1 MKRNNKSAIALIAL
15 SLLALSS
22 GAAFAGHHWGNND
35 GMWQQGGSPL
45 TTEQQ
50 ATAQKIYDDYY
61 TQTSALRQQLISKR
75 YEYNALLTA
84 SSPVSGGDFDFFTG
98 LRVAAS
104 ALSTVVHFEGT
115 ETNQLYSI
123 AFFQRLSNSSQSGF
137 QSSFSLGFGQFCFVC
152 NYINQLSLVHK
163 LSLQCVYRLLSIECD
178 GNARKALSCI
188 HAPIATF
195 FRLPNVDQTGGR
207 REALWHD
214 KSGVK
219 SRFLVSLLKI
229 YTDIALASLAQVCP
243 EPFYQFNIA
252 FFAVG

>member
-84 SSPVSGGDFDFFTG
+84 SSPATAKINA
-98 LRVAAS
+98 VAK
-104 ALSTVVHFEGT
+104 EM
-115 ETNQLYSI
+115 E
-123 AFFQRLSNSSQSGF
+123 
-137 QSSFSLGFGQFCFVC
+137 SLGQ
-152 NYINQLSLVHK
+152 K
-163 LSLQCVYRLLSIECD
+163 LDEQRVKRDVAMAQAGIPRGAGMGYGGCGGYGGGYHRGGGHMGM
-178 GNARKALSCI
+178 GN
-188 HAPIATF
+188 
-195 FRLPNVDQTGGR
+195 
-207 REALWHD
+207 W
-214 KSGVK
+214 
-219 SRFLVSLLKI
+219 
-229 YTDIALASLAQVCP
+229 
-243 EPFYQFNIA
+243 
-252 FFAVG
+252 

>member
-84 SSPVSGGDFDFFTG
+84 SSPDTAKINA
-98 LRVAAS
+98 VAK
-104 ALSTVVHFEGT
+104 EM
-115 ETNQLYSI
+115 E
-123 AFFQRLSNSSQSGF
+123 
-137 QSSFSLGFGQFCFVC
+137 SLGQ
-152 NYINQLSLVHK
+152 K
-163 LSLQCVYRLLSIECD
+163 LGEQRVKRDVAMAQAGIPRGAGMGYGGCGGYGGGYHRGGGHMGM
-178 GNARKALSCI
+178 GN
-188 HAPIATF
+188 
-195 FRLPNVDQTGGR
+195 
-207 REALWHD
+207 W
-214 KSGVK
+214 
-219 SRFLVSLLKI
+219 
-229 YTDIALASLAQVCP
+229 
-243 EPFYQFNIA
+243 
-252 FFAVG
+252 

>member
-84 SSPVSGGDFDFFTG
+84 SSPDTAKINA
-98 LRVAAS
+98 VAK
-104 ALSTVVHFEGT
+104 EM
-115 ETNQLYSI
+115 E
-123 AFFQRLSNSSQSGF
+123 
-137 QSSFSLGFGQFCFVC
+137 SLGQ
-152 NYINQLSLVHK
+152 K
-163 LSLQCVYRLLSIECD
+163 LDEQRVKRDVAMAQAGILRGAGMGYGGCGGYGGGYHRGGGHMGM
-178 GNARKALSCI
+178 GN
-188 HAPIATF
+188 
-195 FRLPNVDQTGGR
+195 
-207 REALWHD
+207 W
-214 KSGVK
+214 
-219 SRFLVSLLKI
+219 
-229 YTDIALASLAQVCP
+229 
-243 EPFYQFNIA
+243 
-252 FFAVG
+252 

>member
-84 SSPVSGGDFDFFTG
+84 SSPDTAKINA
-98 LRVAAS
+98 VAK
-104 ALSTVVHFEGT
+104 EM
-115 ETNQLYSI
+115 E
-123 AFFQRLSNSSQSGF
+123 
-137 QSSFSLGFGQFCFVC
+137 SLGQ
-152 NYINQLSLVHK
+152 K
-163 LSLQCVYRLLSIECD
+163 LDEQRVKRDVAVAQAGIPRGAGMGYGGCGGYGGGYHRGGGHMGM
-178 GNARKALSCI
+178 GN
-188 HAPIATF
+188 
-195 FRLPNVDQTGGR
+195 
-207 REALWHD
+207 W
-214 KSGVK
+214 
-219 SRFLVSLLKI
+219 
-229 YTDIALASLAQVCP
+229 
-243 EPFYQFNIA
+243 
-252 FFAVG
+252 

>member
-84 SSPVSGGDFDFFTG
+84 SSPDTAKINA
-98 LRVAAS
+98 VAK
-104 ALSTVVHFEGT
+104 EM
-115 ETNQLYSI
+115 E
-123 AFFQRLSNSSQSGF
+123 
-137 QSSFSLGFGQFCFVC
+137 SLGQ
-152 NYINQLSLVHK
+152 K
-163 LSLQCVYRLLSIECD
+163 LDEQRVKRDVAMAQAGIPRGAGMGY
-178 GNARKALSCI
+178 
-188 HAPIATF
+188 
-195 FRLPNVDQTGGR
+195 GGCGGYGGGYHR
-207 REALWHD
+207 GGGHM
-214 KSGVK
+214 GIV
-219 SRFLVSLLKI
+219 I
-229 YTDIALASLAQVCP
+229 I
-243 EPFYQFNIA
+243 
-252 FFAVG
+252 

>member
-84 SSPVSGGDFDFFTG
+84 SSPDTAKINA
-98 LRVAAS
+98 VAK
-104 ALSTVVHFEGT
+104 EM
-115 ETNQLYSI
+115 E
-123 AFFQRLSNSSQSGF
+123 
-137 QSSFSLGFGQFCFVC
+137 SLGQ
-152 NYINQLSLVHK
+152 K
-163 LSLQCVYRLLSIECD
+163 LDEQRVKRDVAMAQAGIPRGAGMGYGGCGGYGGGYHRGGGHMGM
-178 GNARKALSCI
+178 GNR
-188 HAPIATF
+188 
-195 FRLPNVDQTGGR
+195 
-207 REALWHD
+207 
-214 KSGVK
+214 
-219 SRFLVSLLKI
+219 
-229 YTDIALASLAQVCP
+229 
-243 EPFYQFNIA
+243 
-252 FFAVG
+252 

>member
-84 SSPVSGGDFDFFTG
+84 SSPDTAKINAVAKEMESLSQKLDEQRVKRDVAMAQAGIPRGAGMGYGGCG
-98 LRVAAS
+98 GYGGGYHRGGG
-104 ALSTVVHFEGT
+104 HMGM
-115 ETNQLYSI
+115 
-123 AFFQRLSNSSQSGF
+123 
-137 QSSFSLGFGQFCFVC
+137 
-152 NYINQLSLVHK
+152 
-163 LSLQCVYRLLSIECD
+163 
-178 GNARKALSCI
+178 GN
-188 HAPIATF
+188 
-195 FRLPNVDQTGGR
+195 
-207 REALWHD
+207 W
-214 KSGVK
+214 
-219 SRFLVSLLKI
+219 
-229 YTDIALASLAQVCP
+229 
-243 EPFYQFNIA
+243 
-252 FFAVG
+252 

>member
-84 SSPVSGGDFDFFTG
+84 SSPDTAKINAVTK
-98 LRVAAS
+98 
-104 ALSTVVHFEGT
+104 EM
-115 ETNQLYSI
+115 E
-123 AFFQRLSNSSQSGF
+123 
-137 QSSFSLGFGQFCFVC
+137 SLGQ
-152 NYINQLSLVHK
+152 K
-163 LSLQCVYRLLSIECD
+163 LDEQRVKRDVAMAQAGIPRGAGMGYGGCGGYGGGYHRGGGHMGM
-178 GNARKALSCI
+178 GN
-188 HAPIATF
+188 
-195 FRLPNVDQTGGR
+195 
-207 REALWHD
+207 W
-214 KSGVK
+214 
-219 SRFLVSLLKI
+219 
-229 YTDIALASLAQVCP
+229 
-243 EPFYQFNIA
+243 
-252 FFAVG
+252 

>member
-84 SSPVSGGDFDFFTG
+84 SSPDTAKINA
-98 LRVAAS
+98 VAK
-104 ALSTVVHFEGT
+104 EM
-115 ETNQLYSI
+115 E
-123 AFFQRLSNSSQSGF
+123 
-137 QSSFSLGFGQFCFVC
+137 SLGQ
-152 NYINQLSLVHK
+152 K
-163 LSLQCVYRLLSIECD
+163 LDEQRVKRDVAMAQAGIPRGAGMGYGGCGGYGGGYHRGGGHLGM
-178 GNARKALSCI
+178 GN
-188 HAPIATF
+188 
-195 FRLPNVDQTGGR
+195 
-207 REALWHD
+207 W
-214 KSGVK
+214 
-219 SRFLVSLLKI
+219 
-229 YTDIALASLAQVCP
+229 
-243 EPFYQFNIA
+243 
-252 FFAVG
+252 

>member
-84 SSPVSGGDFDFFTG
+84 SSPDTAKINA
-98 LRVAAS
+98 VAK
-104 ALSTVVHFEGT
+104 EM
-115 ETNQLYSI
+115 E
-123 AFFQRLSNSSQSGF
+123 
-137 QSSFSLGFGQFCFVC
+137 SLGQ
-152 NYINQLSLVHK
+152 K
-163 LSLQCVYRLLSIECD
+163 LDEQRVKRDVAMAQAGIPRGAGMGYGGCGGYGGGYHRGGGHMGM
-178 GNARKALSCI
+178 GN
-188 HAPIATF
+188 
-195 FRLPNVDQTGGR
+195 
-207 REALWHD
+207 W
-214 KSGVK
+214 
-219 SRFLVSLLKI
+219 
-229 YTDIALASLAQVCP
+229 
-243 EPFYQFNIA
+243 
-252 FFAVG
+252 

>member
-84 SSPVSGGDFDFFTG
+84 SSPDTAKINAVAKEMESLGQKLDEQRVKRDVAMAQAGIPRGAGMGYGGCGGYGGGYHSGGG
-98 LRVAAS
+98 
-104 ALSTVVHFEGT
+104 HMGM
-115 ETNQLYSI
+115 
-123 AFFQRLSNSSQSGF
+123 
-137 QSSFSLGFGQFCFVC
+137 
-152 NYINQLSLVHK
+152 
-163 LSLQCVYRLLSIECD
+163 
-178 GNARKALSCI
+178 GN
-188 HAPIATF
+188 
-195 FRLPNVDQTGGR
+195 
-207 REALWHD
+207 W
-214 KSGVK
+214 
-219 SRFLVSLLKI
+219 
-229 YTDIALASLAQVCP
+229 
-243 EPFYQFNIA
+243 
-252 FFAVG
+252 